1 MQTPSNFCYNVR
13 RKGEKAQNDKDN
25 NKERTKKMAK
35 EIKIGDWFYRMMGYG
50 GSESQ
55 WCCVIGK
62 TEEKTGAHMFS
73 LFGGK
78 DGGMRPLPVSEVYI
92 AIDERGIEH
101 RISANDLKEN
111 GSIGIGSLEADK
123 YGHRATICREDARLL
138 VETGAYTEE
147 EIAAEFPY
155 AFKTWEEEEKDERP
169 GAPMT
174 AKQVEIYRAVK
185 VANEEKQR
193 RETEERN
200 RKFREAVEALRK
212 RYSYIP
218 CPKTDVKYLRT
229 GEVSRNLK
237 AVLKHEFPGVKF
249 SVTSD
254 SFSGG
259 DSATVKWED
268 GPTHE
273 AVNRIVDAFQINR
286 PDYTG
291 DYWDPVETAT
301 TAVCGGF
308 SYTHAER
315 SYSEDTR
322 KFVTDFF
329 NEKWPKS
336 GYDSEWKREQD
347 VYREVMKVLSA
358 TDFPVGGYEIEG
370 IEYDEKKFKYVL
382 KVRAKAEPIAP
393 PPSDP
398 EPNGK
403 GGKGVEVKENTA
415 KGGLEIYFPA
425 MPSEAIR
432 DFMKS
437 RNWRWSKFS
446 HCWWHK
452 DTEEARNTA
461 AEVVAMYNKENGR
474 AAA

>member
-1 MQTPSNFCYNVR
+1 MQTPSNICYNVR
-13 RKGEKAQNDKDN
+13 RKGEKAQHNKDK

-78 DGGMRPLPVSEVYI
+78 NGGMRELPVSEVYI
-92 AIDERGIEH
+92 AIDERGDEH
-101 RISANDLKEN
+101 RISANDLKDN
-111 GSIGIGSLEADK
+111 GSIGIGSLEADE
-123 YGHRATICREDARLL
+123 YGHKATICREDARLL

-185 VANEEKQR
+185 VANEEKKR
-193 RETEERN
+193 RETEEKN

-218 CPKTDVKYLRT
+218 CSKTDGKYLRT

-237 AVLKHEFPGVKF
+237 AVLKHEFPGMKF
-249 SVTSD
+249 SVTSN
-254 SFSGG
+254 SYSGG
-259 DSATVKWED
+259 DSATVKWVD
-268 GPTHE
+268 GPTHA
-273 AVNRIVDAFQINR
+273 AVNEIVDAFQENR
-286 PDYTG
+286 RDISG

-308 SYTHAER
+308 SYTFANRE
-315 SYSEDTR
+315 YSEATS

-329 NEKWPKS
+329 YEKWPKS

-347 VYREVMKVLSA
+347 VHREAHKVLA
-358 TDFPVGGYEIEG
+358 ETDFPVGGYEIEG
-370 IEYDEKKFKYVL
+370 IEYDEQKFKYVL

-398 EPNGK
+398 EPKGN
-403 GGKGVEVKENTA
+403 GGKGVEVKYNEQFN
-415 KGGLEIYFPA
+415 GLEIYFPA
-425 MPSEAIR
+425 IPSENV
-432 DFMKS
+432 
-437 RNWRWSKFS
+437 RNLCKASGFRWSKRGFWYAKR
-446 HCWWHK
+446 C
-452 DTEEARNTA
+452 DRTEAA
-461 AEVVAMYNKENGR
+461 AEQIVAEWNKENER

>member
-1 MQTPSNFCYNVR
+1 
-13 RKGEKAQNDKDN
+13 
-25 NKERTKKMAK
+25 MAK

-55 WCCVIGK
+55 WCCVISK
-62 TEEKTGAHMFS
+62 TEEKTGANMFS

-92 AIDERGIEH
+92 AIDERGDEH
-101 RISANDLKEN
+101 RISANDLKDN
-111 GSIGIGSLEADK
+111 GSIGIGSLEADE

-185 VANEEKQR
+185 VANEEKKR
-193 RETEERN
+193 RETEEKN
-200 RKFREAVEALRK
+200 RKFHEAVEALRK

-218 CPKTDVKYLRT
+218 CPKTDGKYLRT
-229 GEVSRNLK
+229 GEVSRNLR

-249 SVTSD
+249 SVTSN

-259 DSATVKWED
+259 DSVRVKWVD
-268 GPTHE
+268 GPTHA

-286 PDYTG
+286 PDISG

-308 SYTHAER
+308 SYTFANRE
-315 SYSEDTR
+315 YSEATS

-329 NEKWPKS
+329 YEKWPKS

-347 VYREVMKVLSA
+347 VHSEAHKVLA
-358 TDFPVGGYEIEG
+358 ETDFPVGGYDIEG
-370 IEYDEKKFKYVL
+370 IEYDEEKCRYVL

-425 MPSEAIR
+425 IPSEEIRTMLKQYGWRFSRWNRCWYNRDTPTNR
-432 DFMKS
+432 DFAYGFINKKS
-437 RNWRWSKFS
+437 
-446 HCWWHK
+446 
-452 DTEEARNTA
+452 A
-461 AEVVAMYNKENGR
+461 
-474 AAA
+474 